1 MTEVHAARTWR
12 EAAALY
18 GHSRVVAMLFL
29 GFSAGLPFLLVFA
42 TLTAWLTQAGVSRG
56 AIGFFSWIG
65 ITYSIKV
72 FWAPVV
78 DRLALPGLTTWLGRR
93 RGWILLAQ
101 FGIALGL
108 IGMAH
113 TDPATQLTQVAL
125 YGLLVAFS
133 SATQDIAIDAWRIES
148 APPELQGA
156 MAATYQMGYRIAL
169 LAAGAGALFIAASYS
184 WPAAYLAM
192 AALVGVG
199 VATVLLVAEPERS
212 GQVAAEREAAAL
224 LGLAAAPRSSLPR
237 RCVTWFTA
245 AVVMPFVDFFK
256 RNGRHGLWVLL
267 FIALFRLTD
276 ITMGVM
282 ANPFYLDIGFTL
294 EQIASVAKV
303 FGVLMTIVGAV
314 LGGLIVA
321 RFGVVRTLVL
331 GGLLVIASN
340 LLFAA
345 LAQSTP
351 NLAWLALVIGADNL
365 AAGIAGSAFIA
376 YLSGLTNIAYTATQY
391 ALFSSLMTLPG
402 KFLGGFSGK
411 MVEAVG
417 YPWFFIYTS
426 ALGIPALLLAL
437 YFLRRARSGAAQP
450 G

>member
-1 MTEVHAARTWR
+1 
-12 EAAALY
+12 
-18 GHSRVVAMLFL
+18 MLFL
-29 GFSAGLPFLLVFA
+29 GFAAGLPFLLVFA

-78 DRLALPGLTTWLGRR
+78 DRLALPGLTRWLGRR

-101 FGIALGL
+101 LGIAIGL
-108 IGMAH
+108 IGMSQ

-125 YGLLVAFS
+125 FGLLVAFS

-199 VATVLLVAEPERS
+199 VATVLLVAEPARS
-212 GQVAAEREAAAL
+212 TQVAAEREAAAL
-224 LGLAAAPRSSLPR
+224 LGLQTTSRAGWPR
-237 RCVTWFTA
+237 RFVTWFTA

-303 FGVLMTIVGAV
+303 FGVLMTIVGAI
-314 LGGLIVA
+314 LGGMIVA

-331 GGLLVIASN
+331 GGLMVIGSN

-345 LAQSTP
+345 LAHSTP
-351 NLAWLALVIGADNL
+351 NLWWLALVIGADNL

-402 KFLGGFSGK
+402 KFLGGFSG
-411 MVEAVG
+411 MVVESVG
-417 YPWFFIYTS
+417 YPWFFLYTS
-426 ALGIPALLLAL
+426 ALGIPALLLAI
-437 YFLRRARSGAAQP
+437 YFLRRTGARGA
-450 G
+450 